1 MRKILSMLVA
11 AAAGAMIAYAG
22 PGPADAATRLALST
36 WVGYGPLYIA
46 QDQGLF
52 KKYGVEVDLIKMED
66 PKLRFAALR
75 AGQLDAL
82 VSTVDAGLLYLKAPD
97 DFQYVCAIDDSD
109 GGDGIVANKDIK
121 TVADLKGKKVAV
133 NEGSVS
139 QFYLD
144 VLLGEAGVKES
155 ELQTVNMTAGDA
167 GSAFV
172 AGKVDAAVTWEPWLT
187 RGKSAPQGHLLIDS
201 STTPGLITDILIVTK
216 VYAAG
221 HQKDIQAIVNAWNDA
236 VAWSIAHH
244 DQAVEIMAKGVGG
257 WLKDPKEFA
266 ETLSGVKLY
275 GGADNK
281 AFFGSPSSPGPLY
294 HTVQKAIDVWS
305 SHGKLQVQVKPSD
318 VINAAYVN
326 H

>member
-1 MRKILSMLVA
+1 MRKIFGMAIA
-11 AAAGAMIAYAG
+11 AAAGAILSFGAAG
-22 PGPADAATRLALST
+22 QAQAATKLALST

-46 QDQGLF
+46 QDEGLF

-75 AGQLDAL
+75 AGQLDML

-109 GGDGIVANKDIK
+109 GGDGIVANKDIT
-121 TVADLKGKKVAV
+121 TVAQLKGKKVAV
-133 NEGSVS
+133 NIGSVS

-144 VLLGEAGVKES
+144 VLLAEAGIPES
-155 ELQTVNMTAGDA
+155 DVQTVNMTAGDA

-187 RGKSAPQGHLLIDS
+187 RGKQAPQGHLLIDS
-201 STTPGLITDILIVTK
+201 SKTPGLITDVLIVTK
-216 VYAAG
+216 TYATG
-221 HQKDIQAIVNAWNDA
+221 HEKEVQAIVNAWNDA
-236 VAWSIAHH
+236 VAWEGAHPTE
-244 DQAVEIMAKGVGG
+244 AVAIMAKGVGG
-257 WLKDPKEFA
+257 WLKDPKDFA
-266 ETLSGVKLY
+266 DTLSGVKFY
-275 GGADNK
+275 GGPENK
-281 AFFGSPSSPGPLY
+281 TFFGSPGSPGPLY
-294 HTVQKAIDVWS
+294 HTTQKAIDVWS
-305 SHGKLQVQVKPSD
+305 SHGKLQVKVTPAD